1 MASEPRKPTI
11 EVPPGACDTHM
22 HVYYAG
28 HPVAPT
34 AVAQPP
40 DGPPEAYRA
49 VQRRLGFERVV
60 VVQPSAYGFDNEPTL
75 RAMRDLAPGTRG
87 VAVVGPQTADVE
99 LERLTR
105 AGIRGARFFM
115 LPGGALPWE
124 QLAATAARVHAFGW
138 HVQLQMDGRLLP
150 ERIDLI
156 RRFPGQVVIDHNGKF
171 LEPVGADHP
180 GLQALHAL
188 LDTGRVWIKCSAPY
202 ETSKTG
208 QPRFADV
215 SAIARGLIA
224 RAPERMLWATNWPH
238 PGQPKDGRTD
248 EAMLLDL
255 LADWA
260 PDAAVRKRILV
271 DNPAALYGF

>member
-1 MASEPRKPTI
+1 MSVEAKPRLN
-11 EVPPGACDTHM
+11 VPAGACDTHM

-34 AVAQPP
+34 AVAMPP
-40 DGPPEAYRA
+40 EGPPEAYRA

-75 RAMRDLAPGTRG
+75 RAMQELAPGTRG
-87 VAVVGPQTADVE
+87 IAVVGPQTPEAE
-99 LERLTR
+99 LQRLTA

-115 LPGGALPWE
+115 LPGGALPWD
-124 QLAATAARVHAFGW
+124 QLAETAARVQPFGW

-150 ERIDLI
+150 ERLDLI

-171 LEPVGADHP
+171 LEPVDLDHP
-180 GLQALHAL
+180 GMAALRGL

-208 QPRFADV
+208 QPAFADV
-215 SAIARGLIA
+215 GRIAKALIA
-224 RAPERMLWATNWPH
+224 HAPERILWASNWPH

-255 LADWA
+255 LLDWA
-260 PDAAVRKRILV
+260 PDEGVRRKILV